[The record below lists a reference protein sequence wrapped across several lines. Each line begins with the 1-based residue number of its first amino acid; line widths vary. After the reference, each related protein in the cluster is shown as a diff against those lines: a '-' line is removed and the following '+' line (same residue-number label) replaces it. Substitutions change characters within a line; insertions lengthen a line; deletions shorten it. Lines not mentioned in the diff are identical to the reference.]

1 MPRSLWKGAISFGLV
16 TIPVRVF
23 SGTEEKDIAFRQV
36 HAEDG
41 GRIRYK
47 RICEKCGQEVPYAE
61 IAKGYEAAD
70 GRMAILE
77 KDDFDNLPLSSAKT
91 VDVVQFVSQEQV
103 DPILFEKSYYLEAEG
118 PGAKPYVLLR
128 DALARTGKWAVVKV
142 ALRSRESL
150 AVIRPVDGVLVMHTM
165 LWPDEVRDSSFAA
178 PSDEI
183 TVNDA
188 EVSMAEMFIT
198 QLEADFDPSQFTD
211 SYREALEALVQQK
224 LEGVPVPE
232 TAEVSTG
239 GQGEVIDLVAALR
252 ASVEAARKRRAEA
265 GQGEPD
271 AGTRR
276 AEAS

>member
-16 TIPVRVF
+16 SIPVRVF

-103 DPILFEKSYYLEAEG
+103 DPILFEKSYYLESEG